1 MEHKFMHS
9 PKTGQA
15 AFRSHREV
23 LKMAAVAGLTIA
35 GFFAVPGGPAA
46 PVLAQGAGVALDDL
60 MAGEA
65 LPDIALGAREAP
77 VTIVEYASMTCV
89 HCAGFYAA
97 TFPDLKSK
105 YIDTGKV
112 RFILREFPLDPLAA
126 AGFMLA
132 RCAGDD
138 KRNAIVDLLFA
149 QQKNWAFTDKPL
161 EALAALLKQTGM
173 SQNSFEAC
181 LKKQDLY
188 ENVYKVHDRAAE
200 KFGINSTPTFFIN
213 GKKETGEMT
222 PEAIEKLL
230 GPLLKG

>member
-1 MEHKFMHS
+1 MQG
-9 PKTGQA
+9 PRNGQTTLRRHYG
-15 AFRSHREV
+15 F
-23 LKMAAVAGLTIA
+23 LKIAVAAGLTLA
-35 GFFAVPGGPAA
+35 GFSCVLGGPPA
-46 PVLAQGAGVALDDL
+46 PAMAQGASVGLGEL

-65 LPDIALGAREAP
+65 LPDVALGNNKAP
-77 VTIVEYASMTCV
+77 VTIVEYASMTCA
-89 HCAGFYAA
+89 HCAGFYAT
-97 TFPDLKSK
+97 TFPVLKSK

-181 LKKQDLY
+181 LKNKDLY
-188 ENVYKVHDRAAE
+188 DKIAKVHDRAAE
-200 KFGINSTPTFFIN
+200 KLGVTATPTFFIN
-213 GKKETGEMT
+213 GKKERGEVT
-222 PEAIEKLL
+222 LDAIEKLL
-230 GPLLKG
+230 DPLLKG